1 MSKGGAALYRRLKM
15 EQKAKENEEPEEDP
29 TRFLPNHKE
38 NRFKNTYFS
47 PKGASLINQTMKQV
61 Q

>member
-1 MSKGGAALYRRLKM
+1 M

-29 TRFLPNHKE
+29 TRFQLNQKE